1 MFDALVET
9 EVLAAHLGDPDW
21 VVFDCRSVLTDP
33 EAGPRAYAAGHIPGA
48 RYLHL
53 EHDLSGPITAQ
64 TGRHPLPDP
73 EALVGKLAR
82 AGVGK
87 DTQVVAYDD
96 SGGTYGARLWWLL
109 RWLDHPQVAVLN
121 GGWQQWLKEQRP
133 TETTVPDPKPR
144 DFPYRGAD
152 RGLWL
157 TTEQV
162 LQMVRGRRNGLL
174 LDARGPTRFRGEE
187 EPIDPVAG
195 HVPGAKNLPFA
206 GNLAADGRFN
216 APAVLRH
223 RFEEALGDYRPEQAV
238 LMCGSG
244 VTACHNLLAM
254 ELAGLKEAKL
264 YAGSWSE
271 WIRDR
276 ERPVE
281 TAGRHADGV

>member
-1 MFDALVET
+1 MFDTLVET
-9 EVLAAHLGDPDW
+9 EVLAAHLRDPDW

-33 EAGPRAYAAGHIPGA
+33 QAGPRAYATGHIPGA
-48 RYLHL
+48 RHLHL
-53 EHDLSGPITAQ
+53 ERDLSGHVTPE

-73 EALVGKLAR
+73 AGLAGKLSA

-96 SGGTYGARLWWLL
+96 AGGPYAARLWWLL
-109 RWLDHPQVAVLN
+109 RWLHHPKVAVLN
-121 GGWQQWLKEQRP
+121 GGWQQWMKEQRP
-133 TETTVPDPKPR
+133 SDTDVPVPVPR
-144 DFPYRGAD
+144 DFPYDGAD

-157 TTEQV
+157 TTAQV
-162 LQMVRGRRNGLL
+162 LQMVQGQRKGLL

-195 HVPGAKNLPFA
+195 HVPGARNLPFA
-206 GNLAADGRFN
+206 GNLAADGRFS

-223 RFEEALGDYRPEQAV
+223 RFEDALGGCRPEQAV
-238 LMCGSG
+238 MMCGSG
-244 VTACHNLLAM
+244 VTACHNLLSM

-271 WIRDR
+271 WIRDP

-281 TAGRHADGV
+281 KAGAPGR